1 VDRLRARVRAGTAA
15 RAAVVVAV
23 LVVLVLPGRLLA
35 AEHADDDALVPY
47 HDGGG
52 ATAHAVAGTTWHTDA
67 GVDSEVGDPLQIL
80 AVHPRV
86 AQDTAAADV
95 QVRICGPGGCRA
107 VTDPPG
113 GTVRLRPGRARLV
126 VSVTPHRPGVVRI
139 DGYDVTYLDGDHR
152 GTEHAGVD
160 LRLRAG

>member
-1 VDRLRARVRAGTAA
+1 VDRLRARVGAGMAA
-15 RAAVVVAV
+15 RAAFVVAV

-47 HDGGG
+47 HPGRE
-52 ATAHAVAGTTWHTDA
+52 ATAQAVAGTTWHADA

-95 QVRICGPGGCRA
+95 QVRICGPAGCRA
-107 VTDPPG
+107 VTDPPS
-113 GTVRLRPGRARLV
+113 GTVHLRAGRARLV
-126 VSVTPHRPGVVRI
+126 VSVTPHRPGIVRI
-139 DGYDVTYLDGDHR
+139 DGYDVTYLDGSHR

>member
-1 VDRLRARVRAGTAA
+1 VVRLRARVRAGTAA

-47 HDGGG
+47 HPGGQ

-67 GVDSEVGDPLQIL
+67 GVDSEVGDPLQIQ

-95 QVRICGPGGCRA
+95 QVRICGPAGCRA
-107 VTDPPG
+107 VTDPPSG
-113 GTVRLRPGRARLV
+113 MVHLRLGRARLV
-126 VSVTPHRPGVVRI
+126 VSVTPHRAGIVRI
-139 DGYDVTYLDGDHR
+139 DGYDVTYLDGNHR

>member
-1 VDRLRARVRAGTAA
+1 VDRLRARLRAGTAA
-15 RAAVVVAV
+15 RATVVVAV

-47 HDGGG
+47 HPGRE
-52 ATAHAVAGTTWHTDA
+52 ATARAIAGTTWHTDA

-95 QVRICGPGGCRA
+95 QVRICGPAGCRA
-107 VTDPPG
+107 VTDPPT
-113 GTVRLRPGRARLV
+113 GTVQLRPGLARLV

-139 DGYDVTYLDGDHR
+139 DGYDVTYLDGDDR